1 MYNYIR
7 CETALPYFLTG
18 RVHLRELQKV
28 KKTSVLKQVY
38 IEGTLISTIGHV

>member
-7 CETALPYFLTG
+7 RETALPYFLTG

-28 KKTSVLKQVY
+28 KNVY

>member
-1 MYNYIR
+1 MYNYNR

-28 KKTSVLKQVY
+28 KKKVY